1 MLLCERIKGPKI
13 WPKIGPLFLKTWTR
27 PAGRVQTGQ
36 KMFNSSRQSP
46 PNPRY
51 TRSPPNNS
59 ALLEQIKNL
68 VYRRYAGDTSRVF
81 MAFNLNR

>member
-1 MLLCERIKGPKI
+1 MRTDNRGQKLAEVLNGN
-13 WPKIGPLFLKTWTR
+13 R
-27 PAGRVQTGQ
+27 PPIFEDLEEQTGQ